1 MELVRFLQ
9 SRIAEDTA
17 LAPVLHSEKCRLF
30 VGRRDWTWCD
40 CGYPA
45 RAFAEV
51 EAKRRIVEAARER
64 SPEVEPGD
72 VIIHHPL
79 TLHYSTGNASA
90 TGRRRG
96 LALRYVGEDATWDAR
111 PGTFMFW
118 VEP

>member
-72 VIIHHPL
+72 VGRVVFVL
-79 TLHYSTGNASA
+79 TL
-90 TGRRRG
+90 RL
-96 LALRYVGEDATWDAR
+96 LALPYAGHPDYRQEWR
-111 PGTFMFW
+111 P
-118 VEP
+118 